1 MDSLLEKCN
10 KIGLKM
16 TDQRRTIVRV
26 LSDSDDHPDV
36 ESVHK
41 RASKIDKR
49 IGIATVYRT
58 IKLFEDNNLLEKH
71 EFKGFSSRYETVREN
86 HHHLIDISNGKV
98 REFRNTLIDA
108 MQKQMAKEMGYNLID
123 YRLELYAVP
132 IKRKKKINSTILDE
146 QESLR
151 SSK

>member
-10 KIGLKM
+10 KLGLKM
-16 TDQRRTIVRV
+16 TEQRRIIVQV
-26 LSDSDDHPDV
+26 LSESKDHPDV

-86 HHHLIDISNGKV
+86 HHHLIDV
-98 REFRNTLIDA
+98 RSGVVKEFRNTLIDA
-108 MQKQMAKEMGYNLID
+108 MQKQMAKEMGYELID

-132 IKRKKKINSTILDE
+132 TDQKKE
-146 QESLR
+146 
-151 SSK
+151 

>member
-1 MDSLLEKCN
+1 METLLEKCKN
-10 KIGLKM
+10 LGLKL
-16 TDQRRTIVRV
+16 TEQRKIIVKV
-26 LSDSDDHPDV
+26 LSNSLDHPDV

-71 EFKGFSSRYETVREN
+71 EFKGYSSRYETVREN
-86 HHHLIDISNGKV
+86 HHHLIDIKTGKV
-98 REFRNTLIDA
+98 KEFRNTLVDA
-108 MQKQMAKEMGYNLID
+108 MQKQVAKEMGYKLID

-132 IKRKKKINSTILDE
+132 IKNRSKK
-146 QESLR
+146 
-151 SSK
+151 

>member
-1 MDSLLEKCN
+1 MSSLLDKCN
-10 KIGLKM
+10 KLGLKM
-16 TDQRRTIVRV
+16 TEQRKVIVQV
-26 LSDSDDHPDV
+26 LAESKDHPDV
-36 ESVHK
+36 ELVYK
-41 RASKIDKR
+41 RASEIDNN

-132 IKRKKKINSTILDE
+132 IKRKKK
-146 QESLR
+146 
-151 SSK
+151 